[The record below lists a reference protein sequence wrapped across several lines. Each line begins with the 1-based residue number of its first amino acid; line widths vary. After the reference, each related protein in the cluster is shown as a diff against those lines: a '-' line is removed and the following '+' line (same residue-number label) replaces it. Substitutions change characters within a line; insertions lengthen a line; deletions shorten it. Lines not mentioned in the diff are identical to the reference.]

1 MAHTCHNCKV
11 GTMREPADNHPA
23 YLQCDSCLAIELT
36 YAPMEYQEE
45 MHMVRSDGEDDT
57 DIISVFGGYG
67 SGKSKATLEE
77 FLLRALEN
85 L

>member
-1 MAHTCHNCKV
+1 MHTCHNCKV
-11 GTMREPADNHPA
+11 GTMQLPPDQHPS
-23 YLQCDSCLAIELT
+23 YIVCSSCMAIELT
-36 YAPMEYQEE
+36 YQPQDYQEE

-85 L
+85 P